1 MRDIHRQQG
10 FVQLPALAA
19 IGSLLIAI
27 GSWLASAWTAATSA
41 LITYST
47 LRFAVMVIIAT
58 VWLTAF
64 TAVVLAID
72 ALLPT
77 AAVTTASASLRSNNL
92 FAAYFLPWFSYL
104 RPACLTACIGAIS
117 ATWVAAKLWQVY
129 WVILDIR
136 RT

>member
-64 TAVVLAID
+64 T
-72 ALLPT
+72 PQWCWP
-77 AAVTTASASLRSNNL
+77 SM
-92 FAAYFLPWFSYL
+92 PCC
-104 RPACLTACIGAIS
+104 RPL
-117 ATWVAAKLWQVY
+117 Q
-129 WVILDIR
+129 
-136 RT
+136 